1 VVDHRNLSWF
11 LNDSTS
17 PSTSNGDFL
26 LGFVKKICFLQEH
39 NTFELDGS
47 FLVEKSLNKNLQVT
61 LTVDDEDKIEFFE
74 VKTPSG
80 KRKMFP
86 TYLDRY
92 CGLLIFKS
100 GIPESNP

>member
-1 VVDHRNLSWF
+1 LPR
-11 LNDSTS
+11 
-17 PSTSNGDFL
+17 
-26 LGFVKKICFLQEH
+26 LQEH
-39 NTFELDGS
+39 TTFEIEGS
-47 FLVEKSLNKNLQVT
+47 FLIEKSLNKNLLVT

-92 CGLLIFKS
+92 VRLPLMMSSILKQVLALYHTNFKHFCTDHVARYLIQFLL
-100 GIPESNP
+100 

>member
-1 VVDHRNLSWF
+1 MFKIANQ
-11 LNDSTS
+11 NKT
-17 PSTSNGDFL
+17 L
-26 LGFVKKICFLQEH
+26 LHSQEH
-39 NTFELDGS
+39 TTFEIEGS
-47 FLVEKSLNKNLQVT
+47 FLIEKSLNKNLLVT

-92 CGLLIFKS
+92 GWLPLMTSSIFTLVRAPSFPNVK
-100 GIPESNP
+100 I